1 MPAMQFVQVSQCNR
15 SRARKN
21 LPGSSWAEPLQ
32 QQTPLKIGHSWKS
45 LFGLPQ
51 PSAEQLSVLLQ
62 ARGHEPSWVS
72 FAPSGRGQEGGY
84 LELGP
89 DHTCGQLQI
98 TVQAGRRFVAS
109 GIVAV
114 QELWQVGTAASPTH
128 ATPGHARYEW
138 HGINIKAASDDNT
151 DLHNSA

>member
-1 MPAMQFVQVSQCNR
+1 MDAVAGATACRLQPAGVTVLLLKLHSSQ
-15 SRARKN
+15 AE
-21 LPGSSWAEPLQ
+21 LPQ
-32 QQTPLKIGHSWKS
+32 QQTATPPYHSTS
-45 LFGLPQ
+45 L
-51 PSAEQLSVLLQ
+51 LLH
-62 ARGHEPSWVS
+62 AGHEPSWVS